1 MADYNV
7 AWINTAEFRDS
18 KVRRISPNIFAH
30 LLIKILSQVLIS
42 IVQGGP
48 RIMIKQL
55 PDQLHIAYESLASEH
70 PDVSYDYKFSEI
82 CTDQVFTERELM
94 AVASIST
101 LLKRASADFSAADSD
116 LASFL
121 LHVAL
126 LGHLSL
132 PQRHIVPAPT
142 NGIRSKTRQ
151 LIIISYHLLNDK
163 DYMHAASQLKCRNI
177 HDFVDGRLLAKLEH
191 GLEHGD
197 IHLESIPEAVV
208 SDFTRMSKAI
218 ELSCRHTV
226 LLSTLFKPKEQSSRL
241 PSSKK
246 PKKKA
251 ENKPKHKQ
259 INGSMNQTKLKVL
272 PFSNPTFDTFLSQ
285 IKLNVDSLAA
295 SQEVNELKREI
306 SDRDNRKLRIIT
318 KTNRNLP
325 VWKPSTNKWLAGRA
339 RRYEQRGASDMT
351 KYAASLIGA
360 KGKILEPI
368 VITNGPRSF
377 QPNTQPAPATKATQK
392 AGKKERPLS
401 KKELIRAENNK
412 KLVGKGD
419 LTLLRIWKTLCG
431 DIQETTDDLAKI
443 SQLEQFLD
451 KINSTLSE
459 KGDIVDCEVRI
470 YKVWILLRF
479 WTDYCRKDKRED
491 GYDVIAKVFSEVKS
505 LLGSKGLTKE
515 IHKILKNLF
524 GSLGVSLPP
533 RLISDPLLESNLTF
547 KMPWDGNSLVDVRL
561 QMTSTEFQLL
571 HCGQYMDRDMDS
583 KPDPR
588 VSFEPDGWQRKVL
601 DEIDQNN
608 SVFIVAPTSAGKTF
622 ISFYAME
629 KVSAPSF
636 FISHQSDSNHIN
648 RFYGLEMTMS
658 WFMLHQTK
666 LW

>member
-1 MADYNV
+1 
-7 AWINTAEFRDS
+7 
-18 KVRRISPNIFAH
+18 
-30 LLIKILSQVLIS
+30 LLIKVLSQVLIS

-55 PDQLHIAYESLASEH
+55 PDQSHIAYESLASEH
-70 PDVSYDYKFSEI
+70 SGVSYDYKFSEI

-101 LLKRASADFSAADSD
+101 LLKRVNTDSSEVDSD
-116 LASFL
+116 LASCL
-121 LHVAL
+121 LHIAIL
-126 LGHLSL
+126 NHLSL
-132 PQRHIVPAPT
+132 PQRHIAPAPT
-142 NGIRSKTRQ
+142 NEIRSKTRE
-151 LIIISYHLLNDK
+151 LIIISCQLLDDK
-163 DYMHAASQLKCRNI
+163 DYVHAASQLKNRNI
-177 HDFVDGRLLAKLEH
+177 HDFFDGRLLAKLEH
-191 GLEHGD
+191 GLEYGD
-197 IHLESIPEAVV
+197 IQLESIPEAVV
-208 SDFTRMSKAI
+208 SDFTRMAKAI
-218 ELSCRHTV
+218 EVSCGHTI
-226 LLSTLFKPKEQSSRL
+226 LLSRLFKPKEQSLLL

-246 PKKKA
+246 PKKKPV
-251 ENKPKHKQ
+251 NKPKNKQ
-259 INGSMNQTKLKVL
+259 INKSMNQTKLEVL
-272 PFSNPTFDTFLSQ
+272 PFSNPTFDIFLSQ
-285 IKLNVDSLAA
+285 IKLNIDSSAVL
-295 SQEVNELKREI
+295 QEVNELRKEI

-318 KTNRNLP
+318 KSNRNVP
-325 VWKPSTNKWLAGRA
+325 VWKPSANKWLAGRA
-339 RRYEQRGASDMT
+339 RRSEQRDASNMT

-368 VITNGPRSF
+368 VITNGPRSL
-377 QPNTQPAPATKATQK
+377 QPNTKPTPAVKTTQK

-401 KKELIRAENNK
+401 KKEIIRAENNR

-431 DIQETTDDLAKI
+431 DIQEITDDLAKI

-451 KINSTLSE
+451 RINSTLSE

-479 WTDYCRKDKRED
+479 WTHYCREDKRED
-491 GYDVIAKVFSEVKS
+491 GYDVIAKVFSEAKS

-515 IHKILKNLF
+515 IHKILNNLF
-524 GSLGVSLPP
+524 ESLGVSLPP
-533 RLISDPLLESNLTF
+533 RLISDPLLESHLTF
-547 KMPWDGNSLVDVRL
+547 KMPWNGNSLVDIRL

-608 SVFIVAPTSAGKTF
+608 SVFVVAPTSAGKTF

-629 KVSAPSF
+629 KVGAPSVL
-636 FISHQSDSNHIN
+636 IS
-648 RFYGLEMTMS
+648 R
-658 WFMLHQTK
+658 
-666 LW
+666 